1 MMSRKIMALTLF
13 TAVLLVVLIPLG
25 LFESRRTPDWQSRLS
40 QYLETSGVS
49 MKDIQLV
56 EVAEAQ
62 RPGQFAVQ
70 MLQAVRTSW
79 AWQGIDR
86 IPLPETV
93 RCIRI
98 ERQGQAGQ
106 GIARPSIGKYLLI
119 GYHSDGLWRSGWLVH
134 EFREGVSEG
143 EQQVLLAK
151 LGCNNWVEIWA
162 RMLYKPAGS

>member
-1 MMSRKIMALTLF
+1 MSRMIMALTLF
-13 TAVLLVVLIPLG
+13 TAVALVVFIPLG

-40 QYLETSGVS
+40 QYLATSGVS
-49 MKDIQLV
+49 REDILLV

-62 RPGQFAVQ
+62 HLGQFTVQ
-70 MLQAVRTSW
+70 MLQAVPAGT
-79 AWQGIDR
+79 WQGIVR
-86 IPLPETV
+86 IPLPETI

-106 GIARPSIGKYLLI
+106 GIVRPSIGKYLLI

-143 EQQVLLAK
+143 EQRVLLAK
-151 LGCNNWVEIWA
+151 LGCNDWVEIWA
-162 RMLYKPAGS
+162 RMLYKPLGD